1 MKTYKHAVRDRIQAL
16 LDTGLTQKEVA
27 DRLRFD
33 NPNNV
38 SMLMSD
44 RYPTTI
50 LAPAKLPLL
59 QEVCC
64 LTNCEALALLRLL
77 AASGRGGS
85 KAMHLDLATV
95 DWFILTTV
103 RARSEVVARRRV
115 AAAELVAPSASAGVD
130 RV

>member
-1 MKTYKHAVRDRIQAL
+1 MKSYKHAVRDRIQAL

-27 DRLRFD
+27 ERLDFD

-44 RYPTTI
+44 RYPNTI
-50 LAPAKLPLL
+50 LAPSKLPLL
-59 QEVCC
+59 QKVCG
-64 LTNCEALALLRLL
+64 LTNCEALSLLRLL
-77 AASGRGGS
+77 ADSGRSGS

-103 RARSEVVARRRV
+103 RARSEVIARRRT
-115 AAAELVAPSASAGVD
+115 AAAGSPAPTAATGAGHV
-130 RV
+130 